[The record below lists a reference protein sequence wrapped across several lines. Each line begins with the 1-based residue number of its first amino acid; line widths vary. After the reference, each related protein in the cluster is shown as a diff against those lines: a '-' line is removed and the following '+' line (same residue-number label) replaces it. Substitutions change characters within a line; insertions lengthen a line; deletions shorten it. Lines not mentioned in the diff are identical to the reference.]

1 MSTLSK
7 KLVALFAVII
17 FSMAMYGCGGGGSS
31 GPSMADG
38 GTPGD
43 GTTPEPEMCP
53 EGQVGT
59 PPDCMDPAPAG
70 PSVEEI
76 TERADTKRKAIAA
89 EAAQTPA
96 LQLSRGLGG
105 NDGVA
110 PTDSN
115 AANEYNLNIKYG
127 ETSIVKEVDGD
138 ADNNVTFTQAMD
150 LGGGTT
156 MHVLTMD
163 ADDDGNVVE
172 EVVIVTTDIEA
183 PKATA
188 FAKVAGQTLDVD
200 LDPATDGPDADTTAD
215 NDFTALA
222 VDETSADVR
231 ALVMSSAFTA
241 GTAAVLTF
249 DDDDTTTTATDEAF
263 ETAGTYNGAMGMYR
277 CNGSADCTVTLNAM
291 GMITAMSDGW
301 VFIPDDGATSDVPD
315 SDYLHY
321 GFWLQRTTD
330 KDGVLEYDEVE
341 TFAGSSLDATGSVAD
356 VTGSATYSGG
366 ATGVYVHSVVNPD
379 GTEAS
384 ATSGH
389 FTADVALTAYFGQ
402 TVDDPDT
409 TSNEAG
415 QIPPGLLNSI
425 SGTINDFMLSGHDQ
439 GPGWSVSLEQGA
451 ITTGTGTASG
461 VAKGGG
467 ADGSYSATFHGPA
480 THDHDDDT
488 TTTEVPIAPG
498 SVVGEFNANFS
509 NGSAAGGFGARKDD

>member
-1 MSTLSK
+1 ML
-7 KLVALFAVII
+7 AVFLLGAYSIMI
-17 FSMAMYGCGGGGSS
+17 TGCGGGGSS
-31 GPSMADG
+31 GPA
-38 GTPGD
+38 PGD
-43 GTTPEPEMCP
+43 DMMGGAEPEMCP
-53 EGQVGT
+53 EGQEGT
-59 PPDCMDPAPAG
+59 PPNCMEPG
-70 PSVEEI
+70 PTAEEI
-76 TERADTKRKAIAA
+76 AAAAAAATKAAGTKRDAIAA

-105 NDGVA
+105 DDGVA
-110 PTDSN
+110 PTTDN
-115 AANEYNLNIKYG
+115 AANQYNLNIKYG

-156 MHVLTMD
+156 MHVLMMD

-183 PKATA
+183 PTPVA
-188 FAKVAGQTLDVD
+188 FAMFEMADGTTPQVLD
-200 LDPATDGPDADTTAD
+200 TNTDTT
-215 NDFTALA
+215 NDTPAVTNEALA
-222 VDETSADVR
+222 VDETEATVLP
-231 ALVMSSAFTA
+231 LVMSPAFVPGA
-241 GTAAVLTF
+241 GATTVLTF
-249 DDDDTTTTATDEAF
+249 DDDDTTTADMDEAF
-263 ETAGTYNGAMGMYR
+263 ETAGTYNGADGTYR
-277 CNGSADCTVTLNAM
+277 CNGTSECTVTLNAM

-301 VFIPDDGATSDVPD
+301 IFTPDMGATSDQPD
-315 SDYLHY
+315 YDYLRY

-366 ATGVYVHSVVNPD
+366 ATGVYVHSITNPD

-409 TSNEAG
+409 TPNEAG

-509 NGSAAGGFGARKDD
+509 NGSVAGAYGARKDD